1 MQEKNH
7 LRKRLKGNIVALGVG
22 NSFKGDDGFGSELAR
37 RIKDKVNFTVY
48 DCGTAPENYI
58 GKVEKIKS
66 DTVVIFDIAKSG
78 NPFGTIKIFEIAQI
92 PDSGLTT
99 HDPSLKLFMS
109 ILKKTKDID
118 IFLLSVEPKQ
128 TEFGSVMSE
137 EVSRSLKQLED
148 FFESHYRRDI
158 SK

>member
-7 LRKRLKGNIVALGVG
+7 LRKRLKGSIVALGVG
-22 NSFKGDDGFGSELAR
+22 NPLKGDDGFGSELAK

-58 GKVEKIKS
+58 GKIEKLEP
-66 DTVVIFDIAKSG
+66 DTVVIFDIAKAG
-78 NPFGTIKIFEIAQI
+78 NPFGTIKIFQIDDI

-99 HDPSLKLFMS
+99 HDPSLKLFMNM
-109 ILKKTKDID
+109 LKETKDID

-128 TEFGSVMSE
+128 TEFGWNMSKE
-137 EVSRSLKQLED
+137 ISRSLKELED